1 MGSAVVDPVC
11 VTPAGKVRTVT
22 AAPAQTPACPAS
34 ACCAAAGAT
43 VSVGSA
49 SALSPEPTE
58 LPVKN
63 APPVQTPAPSK
74 SKLRF

>member
-1 MGSAVVDPVC
+1 MGSVVVEPVC
-11 VTPAGKVRTVT
+11 VMLAGKVKTVT

-43 VSVGSA
+43 VSVGCA
-49 SALSPEPTE
+49 SARSLAPTE

-63 APPVQTPAPSK
+63 APPVQTPARSK
-74 SKLRF
+74 SKLHF